1 MADKRKAKRNPRL
14 SSVNQS
20 EIAFLDAAEIMFGE
34 YGYGGTSM
42 RAVAEQANAN
52 LGAINYYFGSKEVLM
67 KKVLERSMQAANLE
81 RLEKLRRYK
90 RDSEREAPDFMQLLK
105 AFIEPLFVIH
115 KVNPVF
121 DKMVLRVINDPAPQ
135 VQKIFRQFFS
145 ESSALF
151 IELSRKCNPS
161 LTMEES
167 YWRLSSVMGA
177 LVQMLVGRADLSL
190 ISGGEFSFTD
200 EDMGLELVIRNLYRL
215 YMAPPDLPADAFRK

>member
-90 RDSEREAPDFMQLLK
+90 RDSEREAPD
-105 AFIEPLFVIH
+105 
-115 KVNPVF
+115 
-121 DKMVLRVINDPAPQ
+121 KMVLRVINDPAPQ

-167 YWRLSSVMGA
+167 YWRLSCVMGA